1 MILEPEPLLFSSGNC
16 LLYQWVKNYSPL
28 FVQIDL
34 VNAVLGW
41 NLPFILI
48 WIWCRMIDKNLFA
61 FRSAAFAG
69 GCILF
74 IMIFIMIIG
83 IFVKNQVF
91 INVWYYFRVFNSI
104 PSIMICVNIQIPCS
118 FNNYCSTVQ
127 LMVRNGDFSWSFFI
141 VPDCFSYLSFLFFYM
156 KLRFAF
162 SQHVI
167 NWTGNLMEIALNLKI
182 DFLILAF
189 SLC

>member
-61 FRSAAFAG
+61 FRSAPFAG

-127 LMVRNGDFSWSFFI
+127 LMVRNGDFSWSFCI
-141 VPDCFSYLSFLFFYM
+141 VQDSFSYLSFLFFYM

-167 NWTGNLMEIALNLKI
+167 NWTGNLMGIALNL
-182 DFLILAF
+182 
-189 SLC
+189 